1 MDRSYGEL
9 VGIPAQ
15 RLQTSTDG
23 MTIMLAGRQ
32 LEFADTPGHA
42 RHHHCIWDARSRG
55 WFTGDTFG
63 LSYREFDTD
72 QGPWILPASTPAQFE
87 PALLRESVRRL
98 LERDPAAI
106 YLTHYG
112 PVTDVARLGAQL
124 LAGIDQFVEIGQRL
138 RLSLHDRPQR
148 HAALCAALADL
159 YLAGLTRHGVAD
171 PAAALK
177 LLALDVEL
185 NAQGIAIWLDR
196 EAHDATVTT

>member
-1 MDRSYGEL
+1 
-9 VGIPAQ
+9 
-15 RLQTSTDG
+15 
-23 MTIMLAGRQ
+23 
-32 LEFADTPGHA
+32 
-42 RHHHCIWDARSRG
+42 
-55 WFTGDTFG
+55 
-63 LSYREFDTD
+63 
-72 QGPWILPASTPAQFE
+72 
-87 PALLRESVRRL
+87 L